1 MKVGEDEDDEDEFAD
16 AKGIREI
23 RRNWPK
29 RQGKKDRLRHFKETA
44 YDQSGHTL
52 RTW

>member
-29 RQGKKDRLRHFKETA
+29 RQGKRDRSRHFKETA
-44 YDQSGHTL
+44 YDQSGHTP